1 MTLPAPSTAAA
12 QSHHLLHPKYRADI
26 DGLRAVAVLSVVG
39 FHAFPLWLRGGFV
52 GVDIFFVISGFLIA
66 TIIFGSLERNSF
78 SFIEFY
84 SRRVRRIFP
93 ALLLVLVA
101 AYVFGW
107 FALLADEYKQLG
119 KHLAAGAGF
128 VSNLVLW
135 SESSYFD
142 NAAETKPLLHLWSL
156 GIEEQFYI
164 VWPLLL
170 WGAWK
175 KRFNLLT
182 IALLIAVISFSLN
195 LYGVHRDATATFY
208 APQTRF
214 WELLLGSLL
223 AWLSL
228 YRIASLSALKH
239 RLDSWLSVAL
249 YAQPPALH
257 GKALRD
263 VQSVAGGLFIAAA
276 VLSIDKGKAFH
287 GYWALLP
294 TIGALLMISAGPHA
308 WGNRVL
314 LSNRVLV
321 WFGGIS
327 FPLYLWHWPLLSF
340 ARIIE
345 GGPPAWEIRFG
356 VVVLSIVLAWMT
368 TRLVE
373 RPLRFGR
380 FGAAKTSG
388 LLLVMLLLG
397 YVGYNTYQRDG
408 LAFRVKKFA
417 AISKAA
423 GEWEYPGT
431 LKAFDFENR
440 KFYRQESGRKE
451 ITLFIGDS
459 NIEQYYVRMDAL
471 IKDQPHATNGI
482 VFATDGGCL
491 PIKDASYDDDHRH
504 CSGLMEAAFDLAA
517 SREEI
522 GTVVIGAFWYQ
533 YLAQGVALS
542 GSFEPGSKS
551 YVQAL
556 ANLEAYIK
564 ELRGLGKKVFLVSN
578 IPIGSELSPSY
589 MAERRLAKFP
599 KLLLVRDGGLSQ
611 GKFDGAFGV
620 IRSDLRKL
628 ATAAGASLIDPL
640 DFLCKDNWCPS
651 VDATGEPMYKDAAH
665 LRPSFARANAS
676 FMDATVR

>member
-1 MTLPAPSTAAA
+1 MTLPLTSIAAA
-12 QSHHLLHPKYRADI
+12 QPDHLLHPKYRADI

-52 GVDIFFVISGFLIA
+52 GVDIFFVISGFLIS

-107 FALLADEYKQLG
+107 FALLADEYKQFG

-182 IALLIAVISFSLN
+182 ITLLIAAISFSLN
-195 LYGVHRDATATFY
+195 LYGVHQDATATFY
-208 APQTRF
+208 SPQTRF

-223 AWLSL
+223 AWRSL
-228 YRIASLSALKH
+228 YRIAALATLQHK
-239 RLDSWLSVAL
+239 LDSWLSVAL
-249 YAQPPALH
+249 FAQPPTRH
-257 GKALRD
+257 GQTLRE
-263 VQSVAGGLFIAAA
+263 VQSFAGGLLVAAA
-276 VLSIDKGKAFH
+276 VVFIDKGKAFP

-294 TIGALLMISAGPHA
+294 TIGALLIISAGAHA
-308 WGNRVL
+308 WLNRVL

-345 GGPPAWEIRFG
+345 GGLPAREIRIG
-356 VVVLSIVLAWMT
+356 VVVLSIVFAWMT

-380 FGAAKTSG
+380 FGTAKTIG
-388 LLLVMLLLG
+388 LLLTMLMLG
-397 YVGYNTYQRDG
+397 YIGYNTYQRDG

-423 GEWEYPGT
+423 GEWEYPGA

-451 ITLFIGDS
+451 TSLFIGDS

-471 IKDQPHATNGI
+471 IKGKANETNGI

-491 PIKDASYDDDHRH
+491 PIKNAPYDDDHRH
-504 CSGLMEAAFDLAA
+504 CRGLMEAAFDLAA
-517 SREEI
+517 AEKEI
-522 GTVVIGAFWYQ
+522 STVVIGAFWYQ
-533 YLAQGVALS
+533 YLALGVALT
-542 GSFEPGSKS
+542 GSFEPGSKL

-556 ANLEAYIK
+556 ADLAAYIK
-564 ELRGLGKKVFLVSN
+564 KLRGMGKKVFLVSN
-578 IPIGSELSPSY
+578 IPAGSELSPTY
-589 MAERRLAKFP
+589 MAERRLNKFP
-599 KLLLVRDGGLSQ
+599 NLLQVRDGGVSQ
-611 GKFDGAFGV
+611 SKFDGAFGV
-620 IRSDLRKL
+620 IRNDLRKL
-628 ATAAGASLIDPL
+628 AAASGATLIDPL

-651 VDATGEPMYKDAAH
+651 VDATGAPMYKDAAH
-665 LRPSFARANAS
+665 LRPSFVRTNAT